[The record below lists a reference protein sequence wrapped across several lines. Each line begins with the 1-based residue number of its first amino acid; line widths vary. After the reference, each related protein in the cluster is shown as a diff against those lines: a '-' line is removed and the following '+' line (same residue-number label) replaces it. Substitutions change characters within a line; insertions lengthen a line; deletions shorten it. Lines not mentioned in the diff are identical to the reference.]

1 MKKQNRIIAV
11 ICAVSA
17 AAALCSESVSAML
30 SSSYRDTGNVEI
42 SINTIDIAG
51 RISPYIYGINAES
64 DISGVTVNAVKQS
77 DMRISSYNWETNYSN
92 SGSGN
97 GSENSLAL
105 VESYPGE
112 DQQTP
117 ALYTDN
123 LMSRAKRYGI
133 PSKYVTLQMMGKVA
147 PSGSGSPWESV
158 VFSKNDSYLTAPDT
172 SDGTV
177 YMDEYVSFLA
187 NRYGYAVDGGIN
199 GYFLDCEP
207 ENWFTRFPEAT
218 PERIAAEPLISR
230 SAELADAVKRIDPT
244 ALVYGPSI
252 SGIDAFIN
260 IKNPADWEKYRND
273 YSWFIDYYLDKMKA
287 ASDESGK
294 RLLDV
299 LDVHYHTEATNG
311 LLLPIID
318 SNDALSN
325 NVRMQ
330 APRILWDSS
339 YTENSTT
346 AIMHSQY
353 IPLIPTL
360 NASIDM
366 YYPGTKLS
374 FSEYNFGGGDNVS
387 GGIAAADALG
397 IFAEYGVHMA
407 CMRPNTSDISYM
419 KSAINIYT
427 NYDGN
432 GSHFGNTL
440 VGSANGGD
448 IMSSVYAAVTGR
460 DETSLKTV
468 LINKNQNS
476 PKTAEIKI
484 TSSAVFESAE
494 VYSFDGGSSEITR
507 RDDISNIE
515 NNSFSFEME
524 PLSVYMLVFDG
535 RANEDVLK
543 EDTDVPDSEQTDVI
557 SSESTVSDTE
567 TTETT
572 PEHVEAS
579 TYSSAGTSV
588 PAEEGTADTSL
599 SENETVTSLQDP
611 ADEEVIG
618 TSTAVSAAEADENDP
633 EERSVPKAVKVIVS
647 VLVAAVVLAFI
658 YVIISDRI
666 TSIKGKK

>member
-97 GSENSLAL
+97 GSKNSLAL

-147 PSGSGSPWESV
+147 PSGSGSPWENV

-218 PERIAAEPLISR
+218 PERITAETLISR

-260 IKNPADWEKYRND
+260 IK
-273 YSWFIDYYLDKMKA
+273 I
-287 ASDESGK
+287 
-294 RLLDV
+294 
-299 LDVHYHTEATNG
+299 
-311 LLLPIID
+311 LPIGKNTGMI
-318 SNDALSN
+318 
-325 NVRMQ
+325 
-330 APRILWDSS
+330 
-339 YTENSTT
+339 T
-346 AIMHSQY
+346 A
-353 IPLIPTL
+353 
-360 NASIDM
+360 
-366 YYPGTKLS
+366 
-374 FSEYNFGGGDNVS
+374 
-387 GGIAAADALG
+387 
-397 IFAEYGVHMA
+397 
-407 CMRPNTSDISYM
+407 
-419 KSAINIYT
+419 
-427 NYDGN
+427 
-432 GSHFGNTL
+432 GS
-440 VGSANGGD
+440 
-448 IMSSVYAAVTGR
+448 
-460 DETSLKTV
+460 
-468 LINKNQNS
+468 
-476 PKTAEIKI
+476 
-484 TSSAVFESAE
+484 
-494 VYSFDGGSSEITR
+494 
-507 RDDISNIE
+507 
-515 NNSFSFEME
+515 
-524 PLSVYMLVFDG
+524 
-535 RANEDVLK
+535 
-543 EDTDVPDSEQTDVI
+543 
-557 SSESTVSDTE
+557 
-567 TTETT
+567 
-572 PEHVEAS
+572 
-579 TYSSAGTSV
+579 
-588 PAEEGTADTSL
+588 
-599 SENETVTSLQDP
+599 
-611 ADEEVIG
+611 
-618 TSTAVSAAEADENDP
+618 
-633 EERSVPKAVKVIVS
+633 
-647 VLVAAVVLAFI
+647 
-658 YVIISDRI
+658 
-666 TSIKGKK
+666 

>member
-147 PSGSGSPWESV
+147 PSGSGSPWENV

-287 ASDESGK
+287 ASYKSGK

-299 LDVHYHTEATNG
+299 LDIHYHTEATNG

-432 GSHFGNTL
+432 GSRFGNTL

-507 RDDISNIE
+507 RDDISDIE

-535 RANEDVLK
+535 RVNEDVLK
-543 EDTDVPDSEQTDVI
+543 EDTDIPDSEQTDVI

-588 PAEEGTADTSL
+588 PAEEEPEDTLL
-599 SENETVTSLQDP
+599 SETVTSLQDP

-666 TSIKGKK
+666 TSIKDKK